1 MKKKTKVILG
11 VVGVIAVGS
20 AIAGNGDK
28 ENSAEKVGEVAS
40 TSSVIETDASTES
53 KTDAALTTDQGE
65 TTTESTTETTESSGE
80 GVFAVGDI
88 IETKNLRI
96 SYLSCGEYISDN
108 QFIQPETGNKFVYFE
123 LEFENISNTDEHI
136 SSLIGFNCYAD
147 DNSCNQNFLTEND
160 LSASLSPGRK
170 TKGMI
175 CFEVP
180 QNAQTIELEYEENY
194 FKSDKI
200 IFLYE

>member
-20 AIAGNGDK
+20 VIAGNGDK
-28 ENSAEKVGEVAS
+28 ENNAEKVGEVAS
-40 TSSVIETDASTES
+40 TSSGTVAENTDERNTNV
-53 KTDAALTTDQGE
+53 ALTTGSIEATE
-65 TTTESTTETTESSGE
+65 TTTESSGE
-80 GVFAVGDI
+80 EVFEVGDI

-108 QFIQPETGNKFVYFE
+108 QFIQPETGNKFVFFE
-123 LEFENISNTDEHI
+123 LEFENISDSDESI
-136 SSLIGFNCYAD
+136 SSMVGFSCYAD
-147 DNSCNQNFLTEND
+147 NNSCDQKFLIEND

-170 TKGMI
+170 TKGKV

-180 QNAQTIELEYEENY
+180 ENAQVIEVEYEENI
-194 FKSDKI
+194 FKSDRI
-200 IFLYE
+200 VFLYS